1 MLFSIKLVK
10 VKQVWLARILGVEAF
25 EDGGSIYKE
34 AGRMIL
40 SRSYEL
46 KHINILLYTGGDS
59 RSVETPGPGAFKT
72 AHCFRYTSARPPRL
86 PILKR
91 GEKGPCPNAILL
103 PRLKPGAGVSYFKRP
118 RVPTAIA
125 LAGKLRPSLP

>member
-1 MLFSIKLVK
+1 
-10 VKQVWLARILGVEAF
+10 
-25 EDGGSIYKE
+25 
-34 AGRMIL
+34 MIL

-91 GEKGPCPNAILL
+91 GEKGQACPNAILL
-103 PRLKPGAGVSYFKRP
+103 PRLKPGAGVSYFTRP
-118 RVPTAIA
+118 RVPTARHCIGGQVAPLA
-125 LAGKLRPSLP
+125 LALASSSTRRDRSSMAGETANCLHRPHHHETSKSH